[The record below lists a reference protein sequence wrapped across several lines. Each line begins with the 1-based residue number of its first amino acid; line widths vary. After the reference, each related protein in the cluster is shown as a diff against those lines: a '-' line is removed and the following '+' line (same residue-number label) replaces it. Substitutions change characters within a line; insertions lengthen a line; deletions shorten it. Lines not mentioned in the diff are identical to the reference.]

1 MLEMQTRLNIIA
13 RKDNCKMTI
22 QMNFYQIMK
31 KSILM

>member
-13 RKDNCKMTI
+13 RKDNCKMII
-22 QMNFYQIMK
+22 QMNFYLIIK